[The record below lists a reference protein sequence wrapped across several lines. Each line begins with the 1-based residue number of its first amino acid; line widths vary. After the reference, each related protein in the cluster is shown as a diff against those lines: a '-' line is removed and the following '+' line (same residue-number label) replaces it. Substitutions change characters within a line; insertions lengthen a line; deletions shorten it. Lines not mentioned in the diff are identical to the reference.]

1 MAKQKQQRAQRQS
14 IHSPFSRDEKLL
26 CLRVLDE
33 NNMSVSET
41 SYQLGVSRVSLYKW
55 KDELWED
62 YLAAKEEIADKMLT
76 VQAKKL
82 IMYEGTDKTVTNT
95 QKLFDLGIEHLLEA
109 ENFAMLEN
117 KEKIELLK
125 TIAPYVLEK
134 KVVAGV
140 KDNTPKTQNFYTN
153 ILNQLKENN
162 NGSSNNTI
170 QGH

>member
-1 MAKQKQQRAQRQS
+1 MAKKSIKTNFQR
-14 IHSPFSRDEKLL
+14 HEKLAA
-26 CLRVLDE
+26 LRALEQND
-33 NNMSVSET
+33 MKMSET
-41 SYQLGVSRVSLYKW
+41 AYELGISRPSLYKW
-55 KDELWED
+55 KKELWEE
-62 YLAAKEEIADKMLT
+62 YLATKEQVAEHSLT

-82 IMYEGTDKTVTNT
+82 MMYEGTDKTVTNT